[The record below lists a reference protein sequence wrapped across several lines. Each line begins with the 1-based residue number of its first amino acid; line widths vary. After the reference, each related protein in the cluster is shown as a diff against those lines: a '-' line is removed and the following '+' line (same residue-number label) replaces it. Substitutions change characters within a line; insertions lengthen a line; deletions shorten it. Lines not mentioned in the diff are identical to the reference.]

1 MTVGTG
7 KFITLKYYILLQL
20 FQIVTQVRL
29 EDDSRDREVHIAEGV
44 AGAVAAAA
52 GHQPAGELHP
62 RHRQLGRRGQH
73 HTGLSLVDTVI
84 IPAPDWLRD
93 DILVSDWLIFP
104 GELHQC
110 VDRGGPRW

>member
-20 FQIVTQVRL
+20 FQIVSQLRL

-44 AGAVAAAA
+44 SGAVAAAA

-73 HTGLSLVDTVI
+73 HTAFSLVDTVI
-84 IPAPDWLRD
+84 IPAPDWLIVV
-93 DILVSDWLIFP
+93 ILVSDWLIFP

-110 VDRGGPRW
+110 VDRGGPWW